1 MLSKSKE
8 MDEQKIK
15 EYFMKQDH
23 LANTVYKKELS
34 KKELLQKRSQSLNN
48 IFLKTIENRQSQ
60 SKMYEKKKEGLL
72 IRMEKS
78 QKRIVE
84 AQ

>member
-8 MDEQKIK
+8 MDEQKTK

-78 QKRIVE
+78 QKE
-84 AQ
+84 

>member
-8 MDEQKIK
+8 MDEQKTK

>member
-8 MDEQKIK
+8 MDEQKTK

-48 IFLKTIENRQSQ
+48 IFFKTILQ
-60 SKMYEKKKEGLL
+60 
-72 IRMEKS
+72 IT
-78 QKRIVE
+78 
-84 AQ
+84 